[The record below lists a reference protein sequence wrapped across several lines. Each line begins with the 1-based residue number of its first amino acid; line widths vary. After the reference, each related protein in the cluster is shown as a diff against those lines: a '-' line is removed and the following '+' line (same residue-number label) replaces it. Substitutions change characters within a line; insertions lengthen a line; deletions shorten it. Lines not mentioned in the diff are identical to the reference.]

1 MVFTDSRKLNS
12 GLQIGIETKI
22 RTVAVFIILLK

>member
-1 MVFTDSRKLNS
+1 MGFADLRKLNS
-12 GLQIGIETKI
+12 ESQIGIETKI

>member
-1 MVFTDSRKLNS
+1 MVFADSRKLNS
-12 GLQIGIETKI
+12 ESQIGIETKI